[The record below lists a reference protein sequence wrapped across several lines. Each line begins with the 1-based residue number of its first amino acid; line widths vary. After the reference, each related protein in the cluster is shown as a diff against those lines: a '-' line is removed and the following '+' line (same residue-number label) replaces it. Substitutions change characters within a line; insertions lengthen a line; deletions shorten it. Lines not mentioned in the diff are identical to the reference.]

1 MKLILGLREGL
12 VGEGGLKMRN
22 LLQVNGTGLLM
33 LASKSNKLLFLIQV
47 LRKGKQFLLH

>member
-22 LLQVNGTGLLM
+22 EVNGTGLLM
-33 LASKSNKLLFLIQV
+33 LASKSNKLLFFNFILQ
-47 LRKGKQFLLH
+47 KS